1 MLLLYILDATI
12 LVGIAL
18 ICLSVLELVKPQPSW
33 PVFESVAIWIY
44 LHIFGCVTRHI
55 GALLFALLSLPLRI
69 QGLGSTKCETAK
81 ACSTKCSN

>member
-18 ICLSVLELVKPQPSW
+18 ICLSVLELVKPKPSW

-44 LHIFGCVTRHI
+44 LHIWMRDQAHRHPCLW
-55 GALLFALLSLPLRI
+55 ASLPSPSHPRPWLY
-69 QGLGSTKCETAK
+69 KV
-81 ACSTKCSN
+81 